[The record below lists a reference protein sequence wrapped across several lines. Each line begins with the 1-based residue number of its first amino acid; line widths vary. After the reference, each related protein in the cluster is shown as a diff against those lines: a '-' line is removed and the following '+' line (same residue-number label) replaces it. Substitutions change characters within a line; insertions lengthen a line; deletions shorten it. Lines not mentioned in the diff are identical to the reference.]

1 MKNRNLG
8 TRKLKN
14 GQSSTTFAVLVIA
27 LSFVMMLGTFAASNV
42 MKSKTTKTINTLF
55 VEAITDKVLLTLVE
69 MKIIINTT
77 DTYNFTRVIAIPEVI
92 GNKPFT
98 VAGRGSLLEVR
109 TLDNTAVFKE
119 TNVGRVWE
127 GLNITGA
134 AGSSGGKITLDY
146 IRGRREIRIS

>member
-1 MKNRNLG
+1 MKNGNLE

-14 GQSSTTFAVLVIA
+14 GQASTTFAVLIIA
-27 LSFVMMLGTFAASNV
+27 LSFVMMLGVFATSNII
-42 MKSKTTKTINTLF
+42 KTKATKTIDTLF

-69 MKIIINTT
+69 MKLVVNTT
-77 DTYNFTRVIAIPEVI
+77 NTYNFTRVISVPEVI
-92 GNKPFT
+92 GSKPFT

-109 TLDNTAVFKE
+109 VLDNTAVFRE
-119 TNVGRVWE
+119 TNVSRVWE